1 MDQFDRNE
9 MELKRQFNEDEIDGS
24 EYVRLMRELS
34 LDRAEYE
41 RGSGRY
47 DDNRKTKRGA
57 KCGGPLADK
66 AP

>member
-47 DDNRKTKRGA
+47 DDNRFGRW
-57 KCGGPLADK
+57 
-66 AP
+66 